1 MEEVRDQCH
10 IGFVGVRYLATR
22 LCEKFCL
29 VDTMPD
35 DPEHRRPAAHGC
47 VLYFQKIVEELP
59 LDRENAILLTQKAK
73 SLEKAWKQS
82 PDYKRQIAE
91 RRKLASAMSTSVNKS
106 RRFKP
111 VNCHPFEKP
120 PEMRNFPKG
129 HKRKIK
135 NPAE

>member
-1 MEEVRDQCH
+1 MSDDNHVGF
-10 IGFVGVRYLATR
+10 IGIRYFATR

-35 DPEHRRPAAHGC
+35 DPEYRREAAGGN
-47 VLYFQKIVEELP
+47 VLYFQKIIEELP
-59 LDRENAILLTQKAK
+59 CGRENAIELTEKAK
-73 SLEKAWKQS
+73 ALESAWKES

-91 RRKLASAMSTSVNKS
+91 RRKLTSAMSTSVNKS
-106 RRFKP
+106 RRFRP

-129 HKRKIK
+129 HKRTKK

>member
-1 MEEVRDQCH
+1 MSDDNHVGF
-10 IGFVGVRYLATR
+10 IGIRYSAQR

-35 DPEHRRPAAHGC
+35 DPEYRREAAGGN
-47 VLYFQKIVEELP
+47 VLYFQKIIEERSC
-59 LDRENAILLTQKAK
+59 DRDNAIALTEKAK
-73 SLEKAWKQS
+73 VLEAQWKAS
-82 PDYKRQIAE
+82 PDYKRQMEE
-91 RRKLASAMSTSVNKS
+91 RRRLSSAMSVSVNKS
-106 RRFKP
+106 RKYTRP
-111 VNCHPFEKP
+111 INCHPFEKP

>member
-1 MEEVRDQCH
+1 MRDKSH
-10 IGFVGVRYLATR
+10 VGFIGVRYFATR

-35 DPEHRRPAAHGC
+35 DPEYRRKVARGC
-47 VLYFQKIVEELP
+47 VMYFQKIIEELP
-59 LDRENAILLTQKAK
+59 SDRENALLLTAKAK
-73 SLEKAWKQS
+73 SLEKKWKKS
-82 PDYKRQIAE
+82 PDYERQIAE